1 MIDQI
6 ERNDILTA
14 AASLSET
21 GIDDSSL
28 FHNYYVETEHGEYPF
43 LQLVRL
49 ALGNKLDREISK
61 QEIKASRLN
70 REAIEA
76 LGFGINYY
84 KEHIN
89 FFEAKE
95 LNDYAAVAGKPYR
108 KEIKEDVRF
117 GNLIKPLVRK
127 VNKWAE
133 LSVVD
138 DFEYKRDNH
147 WQWSGTFKSYL
158 WVRIFKK
165 HATDKAFFVF
175 GVGEKGNL
183 YIQLNCLWSN
193 HTAGTTE
200 VLQGE
205 VVHEVQAYLSAS
217 NYQTK
222 SIDIASLESYDWDM
236 LVEESSNYILEHSA
250 LYDEISAIVMELE
263 QNKVPDESTSH
274 AKLTIEAAPAK
285 IKSRAENTIKKTSFT
300 GKKIDWVKKQ
310 ESSIKL
316 GNNGEQLVIQSEQ
329 ERLQKL
335 NKPDLADQ
343 VKKVLDGE
351 GYDILSF
358 EENGDLR
365 YIEVK
370 TTVKS
375 KEEPF
380 QMTLNEYVFSKLKRE
395 RYFIYRLF
403 DFRVVAG
410 TARYFVLGGKEL
422 DKVHFE
428 PIAFEVSLK

>member
-6 ERNDILTA
+6 ERSDILTA
-14 AASLSET
+14 AASLSST
-21 GIDDSSL
+21 GIDDASL
-28 FHNYYVETEHGEYPF
+28 FNNYYVETEHGEFPF

-49 ALGNKLDREISK
+49 ALGNKLERKITK
-61 QEIKASRLN
+61 KEIKASRQN
-70 REAIEA
+70 REAIET

-89 FFEAKE
+89 FFAAKE

-108 KEIKEDVRF
+108 RAIQEDVRF

-138 DFEYKRDNH
+138 DFEYKADNH
-147 WQWSGTFKSYL
+147 WQWSGTFKTYL
-158 WVRIFKK
+158 WVRIYKK
-165 HATDKAFFVF
+165 RATDKAFFVF
-175 GVGEKGNL
+175 GVGKNGNL

-217 NYQTK
+217 NYQAK

-263 QNKVPDESTSH
+263 RSTVQDESTGNP
-274 AKLTIEAAPAK
+274 KLTIEDAPTK
-285 IKSRAENTIKKTSFT
+285 IRSRAEKTIKKTVFT
-300 GKKIDWVKKQ
+300 GKKVDWVKKQ

-316 GNNGEQLVIQSEQ
+316 GNKGEQLVILSEQ
-329 ERLQKL
+329 ERLRQLK
-335 NKPDLADQ
+335 KPDLADQ

-358 EENGDLR
+358 EENGDER

-370 TTVKS
+370 TTVNS

-380 QMTLNEYVFSKLKRE
+380 QITLNEYVFSRLNRE
-395 RYFIYRLF
+395 QYFIYRLF
-403 DFRVVAG
+403 EFKVVAG
-410 TARYFVLGGKEL
+410 AARCFVLGGEEL
-422 DKVHFE
+422 DNVHFE